1 MKIIITES
9 KLYNSIYEYIDESFN
24 VSNINWVYGIGED
37 ENGYEDI
44 DIEDKN
50 FIIFYY
56 GDWDGEYDSDIIFNY
71 FDVDYYDKNDPAHKP
86 FIKDAPV
93 LEVMREYAKHLD
105 SIFGNHWHEPMKK
118 WFQDN
123 FKLPVKSVS
132 TYYHK
137 Y

>member
-9 KLYNSIYEYIDESFN
+9 KLHNSIYEYIDESFN

-86 FIKDAPV
+86 FIKDSPV

>member
-9 KLYNSIYEYIDESFN
+9 KLHNSIYEYIDEYFN
-24 VSNINWVYGIGED
+24 KNNINWTYSESKDED
-37 ENGYEDI
+37 DNYYNENE
-44 DIEDKN
+44 N

-71 FDVDYYDKNDPAHKP
+71 FDVDFYDKNDPAHKP

-93 LEVMREYAKHLD
+93 LEVMRDYAKHLD

-132 TYYHK
+132 TYYHE